1 MGPDIMPTGFFFEDL
16 RIGQSASLG
25 KTMTEADIL
34 LYAAVSTDTNPIHI
48 DAEAAKQSI
57 FGERIAHGMLTAG
70 LISAVLGTQ
79 LPGPG
84 SLYMRQSL
92 RFAAP
97 VKIGDTVKA
106 TVTVT
111 ALNTE
116 KKRATLSTVCTVG
129 DEVVIEGEAYVQ
141 VPSRAA

>member
-1 MGPDIMPTGFFFEDL
+1 MPAGHFFEDL

-25 KTMTEADIL
+25 KTITEADIL
-34 LYAAVSTDTNPIHI
+34 LYAAISTDTNPIHI
-48 DAEAAKQSI
+48 DADVAKQSI

-70 LISAVLGTQ
+70 

-97 VKIGDTVKA
+97 VKIGATVKA
-106 TVTVT
+106 TATIT
-111 ALNTE
+111 ALNPE

-141 VPSRAA
+141 VPSRGTVPSRA